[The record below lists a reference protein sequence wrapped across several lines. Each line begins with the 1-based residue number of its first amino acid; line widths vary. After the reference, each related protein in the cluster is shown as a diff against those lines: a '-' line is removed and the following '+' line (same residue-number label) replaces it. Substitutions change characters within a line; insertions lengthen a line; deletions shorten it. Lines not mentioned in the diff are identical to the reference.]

1 MTEFGRYY
9 LSYTPPE
16 GVVEASLSTS
26 ISGEATLS
34 QMLELFESFL
44 KSAGYN
50 LEGRELTLEEP
61 EPFELYPL
69 ADDGEILFD
78 SDFDKE

>member
-1 MTEFGRYY
+1 
-9 LSYTPPE
+9 
-16 GVVEASLSTS
+16 
-26 ISGEATLS
+26 
-34 QMLELFESFL
+34 MLELFESFL

-69 ADDGEILFD
+69 ADDDEILFD